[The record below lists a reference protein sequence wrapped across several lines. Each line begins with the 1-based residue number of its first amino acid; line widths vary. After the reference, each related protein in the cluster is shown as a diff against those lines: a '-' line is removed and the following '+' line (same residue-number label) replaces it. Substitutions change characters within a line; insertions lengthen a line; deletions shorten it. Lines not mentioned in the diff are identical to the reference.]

1 MEVTMASYSGY
12 DQEWSLS
19 QIRKMI
25 SMNRLNK
32 VDEDYGW
39 NKGRGERGG
48 RKYMNHLLGYDWLR
62 KSKRNGRYYVNF

>member
-1 MEVTMASYSGY
+1 MEVPMASYSGY

-32 VDEDYGW
+32 VDEEYG
-39 NKGRGERGG
+39 
-48 RKYMNHLLGYDWLR
+48 
-62 KSKRNGRYYVNF
+62 